1 MSLSKAPE
9 SANTD
14 FKAVTARGLK
24 VSICTLIAE
33 VGTIESEYKG
43 EKKKLNKVYFEF
55 TLANGE
61 KIGKLFTYSF
71 HDQSGLTK
79 ALTAWVSSKDF
90 NKDLTVYL
98 NSLVILNLVEN
109 EYKEKTYVNIDSF
122 ICFEGSEMKQP
133 TFEDVKAY
141 IFDYD
146 SPETHDNLKHVPQH
160 IFNKMETTKEYE
172 AFRQNKLQVTEQY
185 L

>member
-14 FKAVTARGLK
+14 FKAITARGLK
-24 VSICTLIAE
+24 VAICTLIAE
-33 VGTIESEYKG
+33 IGTIESEFNG
-43 EKKKLNKVYFEF
+43 KKKDLKKVYFEF
-55 TLANGE
+55 QLANGE
-61 KIGKLFTYSF
+61 KVGKLFTYSF
-71 HDQSGLTK
+71 HEQSGLTK

-109 EYKEKTYVNIDSF
+109 EHKEKMYVNIDSF

-146 SPETHDNLKHVPQH
+146 DENTHDNLKHVPQY
-160 IFNKMETTKEYE
+160 IFSKMENTKEYE
-172 AFRQNKLQVTEQY
+172 AFRQNKIKGA
-185 L
+185 

>member
-9 SANTD
+9 SANAD
-14 FKAVTARGLK
+14 FKQVTARGLK
-24 VSICTLIAE
+24 VAICTLISE
-33 VGTIESEYKG
+33 VGTIETDYKG
-43 EKKKLNKVYFEF
+43 EKKKLKKVYFEF

-71 HDQSGLTK
+71 HEQSVLTK
-79 ALTAWVSSKDF
+79 VLTAWVSSKDF

-146 SPETHDNLKHVPQH
+146 DESTHDNLKHVPQY
-160 IFNKMETTKEYE
+160 IFNKMETTPEYE
-172 AFRQNKLQVTEQY
+172 KFRQNKIKGA
-185 L
+185 

>member
-9 SANTD
+9 AQTD

-24 VSICTLIAE
+24 VAKCTLIAE
-33 VGTIESEYKG
+33 VGTIESEFKG
-43 EKKKLNKVYFEF
+43 VKKNLKKLYFEF

-61 KIGKLFTYSF
+61 KVGKLFTYSF
-71 HDQSGLTK
+71 HEQSTLTK
-79 ALTAWVSSKDF
+79 ALAAWCGSKDF

-109 EYKEKTYVNIDSF
+109 DYKEKTYVNIDSF
-122 ICFEGSEMKQP
+122 ICFEGSEMKEP
-133 TFEDVKAY
+133 NFEGVKGF

-146 SPETHDNLKHVPQH
+146 NEETHCNLIEVPQY
-160 IFNKMETTKEYE
+160 IFSKMENTKEY
-172 AFRQNKLQVTEQY
+172 AKY
-185 L
+185 LDNHSLKS

>member
-9 SANTD
+9 SANQD
-14 FKAVTARGLK
+14 FKTVTARGLK
-24 VSICTLIAE
+24 VAICTLIAE
-33 VGTIESEYKG
+33 VGTLESEFNG
-43 EKKKLNKVYFEF
+43 KKKDLKKVYFEF
-55 TLANGE
+55 QLANGE
-61 KIGKLFTYSF
+61 KVGKLFTYSF
-71 HDQSGLTK
+71 HEQSGLTK
-79 ALTAWVSSKDF
+79 TLTAWVSSKEF

-109 EYKEKTYVNIDSF
+109 EYKEKKYVNIDSF

-133 TFEDVKAY
+133 NFGAIETY

-146 SPETHDNLKHVPQH
+146 SPETHDNLKHVPQY

-172 AFRQNKLQVTEQY
+172 AFRQNKIKGA
-185 L
+185 